1 MFLHVSRCP
10 ARGASNTSHRLAG
23 EYENPAKWHGVRNL
37 PKMRTQAARATEFH
51 EDRRTA
57 TMNISPGPRIIIRNE
72 IALESL
78 INRRAADAVA
88 LKIRG
93 LQVPKA
99 TTAIFRTANH
109 RPSQYYL
116 LKNISE
122 HIIEKIYQFA
132 KLISIYDW
140 CFQNNC

>member
-1 MFLHVSRCP
+1 
-10 ARGASNTSHRLAG
+10 
-23 EYENPAKWHGVRNL
+23 
-37 PKMRTQAARATEFH
+37 MRTQAARATEFH

-88 LKIRG
+88 LEMRG
-93 LQVPKA
+93 LQVRKA
-99 TTAIFRTANH
+99 TTAIFLTANH
-109 RPSQYYL
+109 RPFQYYL
-116 LKNISE
+116 LQNISA

-132 KLISIYDW
+132 K
-140 CFQNNC
+140 